1 MIPYKSEKI
10 IDANTTLTITCVY
23 AFEDEY
29 QKENWGIAW
38 EIPDYLSKNA
48 EVENSTCLIY
58 ISLFH

>member
-48 EVENSTCLIY
+48 EVENSTC
-58 ISLFH
+58 